1 MAQDVEVRTERA
13 GRAPGACPACAGPL
27 LITRLQCPD
36 CGTEVA
42 GVFAAD
48 RLVNLPEPHASLLE
62 LFLRVRGNVKEME
75 RELRLSYPTVRA
87 RLEEALTA
95 ARAKLPPAARPPV
108 PPASPPDQT
117 AAARGVVL
125 DALERGEISAQEAAR
140 RLRRLRDG
148 PDGPPEEDPLPPD
161 RPDPA
166 TGGRDP
172 R

>member
-1 MAQDVEVRTERA
+1 VEVRAERA
-13 GRAPGACPACAGPL
+13 GRAPGACPACAAPL

-87 RLEEALTA
+87 RLEEALGA
-95 ARAKLPPAARPPV
+95 ARAKLPPTARPAAPPV
-108 PPASPPDQT
+108 DPLDQT
-117 AAARGVVL
+117 AAARGAVL
-125 DALERGEISAQEAAR
+125 DALERGQITAREAAQ

-148 PDGPPEEDPLPPD
+148 PAGPPEDAPLPPD
-161 RPDPA
+161 RPDSA
-166 TGGRDP
+166 SGGRDP